1 MFIFAAPISLI
12 TAEDVSCISSGIPVS
27 VGSMRRAS
35 FSNIAFSKACSIVTL
50 SFEIT
55 IPMLKKKNRNIAFYL
70 ASYILKIAMEHKNRF
85 YLDL

>member
-12 TAEDVSCISSGIPVS
+12 TAEDVNCISSGIPVS

-55 IPMLKKKNRNIAFYL
+55 IPMLKKKSKYYVLFSQLYFKDCHGA
-70 ASYILKIAMEHKNRF
+70 
-85 YLDL
+85 